1 MLVARGSADVLLE
14 HEPCGPWDWSAVQV
28 IVEEAGGRLTT
39 LDGSPP
45 SPGCDL
51 LSSNGVLHDI
61 VIGEL
66 SGHAVA
72 GR

>member
-1 MLVARGSADVLLE
+1 
-14 HEPCGPWDWSAVQV
+14 VQV

-45 SPGCDL
+45 SHGCDL
-51 LSSNGVLHDI
+51 LSSNGVLHDL

-72 GR
+72 ER